1 MTVFTFNI
9 ASKTVDGRASLDR
22 RGQLAYR
29 SVIDESVDDELM
41 SLPPAVVSSLRL
53 LSSLERR

>member
-1 MTVFTFNI
+1 MFNS

>member
-1 MTVFTFNI
+1 MFNS

-22 RGQLAYR
+22 RGELAYR
-29 SVIDESVDDELM
+29 SVIDKSVDDDELM
-41 SLPPAVVSSLRL
+41 SLPAAVVSSLRL